1 MTWSVANN
9 ILFFS
14 TMLVSSVNIDVN
26 ADELF
31 PTTNNSLNI
40 DLPLTSVIGDNMD
53 EQTTTIPK

>member
-26 ADELF
+26 DDDLF
-31 PTTNNSLNI
+31 PTANNSLNI
-40 DLPLTSVIGDNMD
+40 DLPLTSIIGDV
-53 EQTTTIPK
+53 QTTTIPK

>member
-26 ADELF
+26 ADDLF
-31 PTTNNSLNI
+31 TTANNSLNI
-40 DLPLTSVIGDNMD
+40 DLPLTSIIGDV
-53 EQTTTIPK
+53 QTTTIPK